1 METVSAAE
9 PEAPRSAWA
18 VFESAPYRRVL
29 GSAMLGLTGIAMSD
43 AASAWLMTSLNADPR
58 AVSLVQ
64 VAVFLP
70 MFMFTLPAGALI
82 DIVEPRRFLVA
93 LETFITAMVI
103 VFAAVVSFDLVTP
116 AALLV
121 LTFALSTAWS
131 VAAPAWA
138 SLTPGLV
145 PREDLEAA
153 LAANSIGY
161 NLSRAVGPALAGRM
175 ILLLGVAAPFWGFA
189 LANAASVAGLM
200 GCNAS
205 GRRTRDL
212 PAERLLSAMRAGL
225 RHAAFNPHLR
235 ATLARTVAVFPS
247 GAAFVAL
254 LPLVARSQMIAG
266 PQIYGFM
273 IASVSVGATLGS
285 LARPYVKQRLGPDRF
300 VAAGTLAIALG
311 MVMFA
316 FCHALPLALAAG
328 LIAGAGWTTV
338 LASLSVSAQ
347 VALPDWVRGRGLAIF
362 LTVVFGSMALGSLAW
377 GYVAAHVGLAA
388 TFLFAAAGLVAGV
401 PLSWRW
407 RLQTGDGMDLTPAL
421 HWHAPRLSRAVEDDS
436 GPILVTLRYVLAGD
450 DPEPFLDFI
459 EEIGQQRRR
468 DGAYAWGVFADVA
481 QKGLYLET
489 FLVGSWLEARH
500 LRARITNADRA
511 REDAMSGL
519 LAAPPTVTLLLSS
532 DAPRDNLGPP
542 TDLNFFAPLETPA

>member
-1 METVSAAE
+1 MSAAE
-9 PEAPRSAWA
+9 LETPRSAWA

-43 AASAWLMTSLNADPR
+43 AASAWLMTGLNADPR

-64 VAVFLP
+64 VAAFLP
-70 MFMFTLPAGALI
+70 MFMVTLPAGALV

-93 LETFITAMVI
+93 LETCITLLVI
-103 VFAAVVSFDLVTP
+103 VFAAIVTFDLVTP
-116 AALLV
+116 AALLA
-121 LTFALSTAWS
+121 LTFVLSAAWS

-138 SLTPGLV
+138 ALTPKLV
-145 PREDLEAA
+145 PRDDLEAA
-153 LAANSIGY
+153 AAVNSIGY
-161 NLSRAVGPALAGRM
+161 NLSRAVGPALAGRLIM
-175 ILLLGVAAPFWGFA
+175 ALGVAAPFWGFA

-200 GCNAS
+200 GCKS
-205 GRRTRDL
+205 ELSRTREL

-235 ATLARTVAVFPS
+235 ATLVRTVAVFPS

-254 LPLVARSQMIAG
+254 LPLVARAHMTAG
-266 PQIYGFM
+266 PQMYGFL
-273 IASVSVGATLGS
+273 IATVSVGATLGS

-300 VAAGTLAIALG
+300 VAAGTLAIAFG
-311 MVMFA
+311 MVLFA
-316 FCHALPLALAAG
+316 FCRSIPVALVAALVS
-328 LIAGAGWTTV
+328 GAGWTTV

-377 GYVAAHVGLAA
+377 GYVAAHVGLTA
-388 TFLFAAAGLVAGV
+388 TFLFGAAGLVAGV

-407 RLQTGDGMDLTPAL
+407 RLQTGEGMDLSPAL
-421 HWHAPRLSRAVEDDS
+421 HWHSPRLARSVEDDS
-436 GPILVTLRYVLAGD
+436 GPILVSARYVLAGE

-459 EEIGQQRRR
+459 DEIGQQRRR

-481 QKGLYLET
+481 QKGVYLEV

-500 LRARITNADRA
+500 LRARVTNADRA
-511 REDAMSGL
+511 REDEMSGL
-519 LAAPPTVTLLLSS
+519 LSGPPTVTLLLSS
-532 DAPRDNLGPP
+532 DAPRDGVQTHAAFNFLG
-542 TDLNFFAPLETPA
+542 AAETIA

>member
-1 METVSAAE
+1 VETVSAAE
-9 PEAPRSAWA
+9 PDVPRSAWA
-18 VFESAPYRRVL
+18 VFESGPYRRVL

-43 AASAWLMTSLNADPR
+43 AASAWLMTGLNADPR

-64 VAVFLP
+64 VAAFVP
-70 MFMFTLPAGALI
+70 MFMFTLPAGALV

-93 LETFITAMVI
+93 LEMFITGLVI
-103 VFAAVVSFDLVTP
+103 VFAAIVSFDLVTP

-121 LTFALSTAWS
+121 LTFVLSTAWS

-138 SLTPGLV
+138 ALTPKLV
-145 PREDLEAA
+145 PRGDLEAA
-153 LAANSIGY
+153 SAANSIGY
-161 NLSRAVGPALAGRM
+161 NLSRAVGPALAGRLIM
-175 ILLLGVAAPFWGFA
+175 ALGIAAPFWGFA

-200 GCNAS
+200 CCKAS
-205 GRRTRDL
+205 GRRTREL
-212 PAERLLSAMRAGL
+212 PAERLLSAMRAGV

-235 ATLARTVAVFPS
+235 ATLVRTVAVFPF

-254 LPLVARSQMIAG
+254 LPLVARAQMTTG
-266 PQIYGFM
+266 PQIYGFL
-273 IASVSVGATLGS
+273 IATVSIGATLGA
-285 LARPYVKQRLGPDRF
+285 LARPYVKRRLGPDRF
-300 VAAGTLAIALG
+300 VAVGTLAIALG
-311 MVMFA
+311 MVLFA
-316 FCHALPLALAAG
+316 FCHSVPLALLAA
-328 LIAGAGWTTV
+328 LVAGAGWTTV

-377 GYVAAHVGLAA
+377 GYVAAHVGLTA
-388 TFLFAAAGLVAGV
+388 TFLFGAAGLVAGV
-401 PLSWRW
+401 PLSSRW
-407 RLQTGDGMDLTPAL
+407 RLQTGEGMDLTPAL
-421 HWHAPRLSRAVEDDS
+421 HWHSPTLARAVEDDS

-481 QKGLYLET
+481 QKGVYLET

-500 LRARITNADRA
+500 LRARVTNADRA

-519 LAAPPTVTLLLSS
+519 LAAPRTLTLLLSS
-532 DAPRDNLGPP
+532 EAPRDVAPQ
-542 TDLNFFAPLETPA
+542 TDFNFFTAAETPA